1 MPTPDHTSR
10 LTPCLHGKVAPSM
23 PYSKP
28 HKTRARH
35 SRLVI
40 AALLAAIHF
49 TLPGAVSP
57 ASAGQWPQGEQAPL
71 PSLAPMLEHVTPAV
85 VNISSEQP
93 VVRPSWG
100 YPAPG
105 GAFAPPERAARSLG
119 SGVIVD
125 AANGY
130 VLTNHHVVR
139 NGRTIT
145 VTLQDGR
152 DLEARVVGS
161 DPDTDLALLRVNASS
176 LQALALADSSELRV
190 GDYVV
195 AVGNPFGLGQAAT
208 SGIVSAIDR
217 SGLQKSG
224 YQNFIQTDASI
235 NPGSSGGALVNLRGE
250 LVGINTM
257 IYTPSGGNVGIG
269 FAVPSDVAASV
280 MRDLLQHGKVRRGNL
295 GLDTFDIGP
304 KQARAMNLPNGGS
317 RIIVTGVQA
326 HSPAQKAGVKAGDI
340 VVAVNG
346 KPVRTVN
353 ELRNL
358 EGLLPLGSTAQL
370 SIRRQGRQETLSL
383 RVAAAE
389 RQRLHAGDLDKR
401 LNGIG
406 LSDPDDGAPI
416 GPQSGIAVTGLYPER
431 SAAAARLR
439 QGDILLSVNHAPVS
453 RVSDV
458 RSLLE
463 NAPAGQQL
471 LLTFSRK
478 NQQFYLLLN

>member
-1 MPTPDHTSR
+1 MPNFKSNKNRYRHGPIA
-10 LTPCLHGKVAPSM
+10 LT
-23 PYSKP
+23 
-28 HKTRARH
+28 
-35 SRLVI
+35 
-40 AALLAAIHF
+40 ALLAALHF
-49 TLPGAVSP
+49 TAVVSAP
-57 ASAGQWPQGEQAPL
+57 SASAGQWPQGDQAPL
-71 PSLAPMLEHVTPAV
+71 PSLAPMLERVTPAV

-93 VVRPSWG
+93 IVRPNWG
-100 YPAPG
+100 YP
-105 GAFAPPERAARSLG
+105 APPERAARSLG

-139 NGRTIT
+139 NGQTIT

-152 DLEARVVGS
+152 DLQARVVGS
-161 DPDTDLALLRVNASS
+161 DPDTDLALLRVNAAA
-176 LQALALADSSELRV
+176 LQALPLADSSELRV

-280 MRDLLQHGKVRRGNL
+280 MQDLLKHGKVRRGNL

-317 RIIVTGVQA
+317 RIAVTGVKA
-326 HSPAQKAGVKAGDI
+326 NSPAQKAGVQASDI
-340 VVAVNG
+340 ILAVNG
-346 KPVRTVN
+346 KAVRSVD

-358 EGLLPLGSTAQL
+358 EGLLPLGATVQL
-370 SIRRQGRQETLSL
+370 AVQRKGRQETLSL

-406 LSDPDDGAPI
+406 LSDPD
-416 GPQSGIAVTGLYPER
+416 GPQGGIAVTSVYPQR

-458 RSLLE
+458 RTLLK
-463 NAPAGQQL
+463 NAPTGQQL
-471 LLTFSRK
+471 LLTLSRK
-478 NQQFYLLLN
+478 DQQFYLLLN